1 MNIPPDL
8 ALEGKRFKEEL
19 ADAALAGGIFAS
31 SGQFLSVLHG
41 CFPFRPSCA
50 RADICFG
57 DRVHYPS
64 VPDRLKPR

>member
-1 MNIPPDL
+1 VNIPPDL

-19 ADAALAGGIFAS
+19 ADAALAGGIFVS
-31 SGQFLSVLHG
+31 LVQFLSVLHG